1 MDIKSGQIF
10 VYILSVTVLLLTP
23 GPVNL
28 LVVRAGLASG
38 MRGAFRVVLGTAA
51 ASVVL
56 ILAAGLLINGVFTL
70 NPAVFASVQ
79 LAGCLYLIWL
89 AMRMIRRLRRQGA
102 DLASAGA
109 MQVGIGQGFA
119 VAITNPKYLVFFS
132 SFLPQFLD
140 VLPTPGQS
148 FVLLSALWLCL
159 VFAALSGFAFAIRR
173 VIRPKYHGA
182 LLLGASF
189 LLLGF
194 GLFGAGWAVKRL
206 LAV

>member
-1 MDIKSGQIF
+1 MDFDLSRL
-10 VYILSVTVLLLTP
+10 VLYTLSVTILLLTP

-28 LVVRAGLASG
+28 LVLRAGLAGG
-38 MRGAFRVVLGTAA
+38 MPGAFRVVVGTAA
-51 ASVVL
+51 ASLVL
-56 ILAAGLLINGVFTL
+56 ILAAGLLVAGVFTL
-70 NPAVFASVQ
+70 NPAVFASLQ

-89 AMRMIRRLRRQGA
+89 AIRMIWRLRQQGA
-102 DLASAGA
+102 DLAGA
-109 MQVGIGQGFA
+109 EAQQAGIGQGFA
-119 VAITNPKYLVFFS
+119 IALTNPKYLVFFS

-148 FVLLSALWLCL
+148 FVLLGALWLCL

-173 VIRPKYHGA
+173 VIRPKYHSA

-194 GLFGAGWAVKRL
+194 GLLGAVWAGKRL
-206 LAV
+206 LAA